1 MILSQ
6 LYNSV
11 LKDITLLDQYE
22 YGGDIL
28 LYVRDDILFKLIPM
42 RNSTIE
48 DFFHRTEFE
57 KKESGFYA
65 VPITVICF
73 GSFKFYWK
81 RSSISKLRKFLP
93 NGRS

>member
-1 MILSQ
+1 MQFNIEG
-6 LYNSV
+6 YY
-11 LKDITLLDQYE
+11 TFRLDQYE
-22 YGGDIL
+22 CGGDIL
-28 LYVRDDILFKLIPM
+28 IYVRDDILFKLIPM

-57 KKESGFYA
+57 KKEN
-65 VPITVICF
+65 VICF
-73 GSFKFYWK
+73 GSFKYYWK